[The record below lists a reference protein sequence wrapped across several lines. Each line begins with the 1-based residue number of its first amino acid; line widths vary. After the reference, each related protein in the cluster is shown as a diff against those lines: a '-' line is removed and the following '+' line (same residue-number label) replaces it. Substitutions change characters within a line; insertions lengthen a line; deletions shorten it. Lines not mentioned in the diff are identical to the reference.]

1 MSASG
6 SQCSDKMTDRKVTT
20 LLIAAE
26 FGTGQVLWSLLWFF
40 LFFVWIMLI
49 FTIFGDI
56 IRSHDMGGLAK
67 AIWSIFII
75 FLPFL
80 GIFLYL
86 IVRGGGMAERQ
97 VAAAQQQNEAMQE
110 YIRATTGAAGGTS
123 QADQL
128 AKLADLHSGGKID
141 DAEYATAKAKVI
153 GS

>member
-1 MSASG
+1 MCASG
-6 SQCSDKMTDRKVTT
+6 TRCSDETADRKVTT
-20 LLIAAE
+20 LLFAAE

-56 IRSHDMGGLAK
+56 IRSHDMGGWAK

-97 VAAAQQQNEAMQE
+97 VAAAQKQNEAMQE
-110 YIRATTGAAGGTS
+110 YIRATTGGAGGTS
-123 QADQL
+123 EADQL

>member
-1 MSASG
+1 M
-6 SQCSDKMTDRKVTT
+6 
-20 LLIAAE
+20 LLAAQ

-56 IRSHDMGGLAK
+56 IRSDDMGGGAK

-80 GIFLYL
+80 GIFIYL
-86 IVRGGGMAERQ
+86 IARGGGMGERQ
-97 VAAAQQQNEAMQE
+97 VAAAEKQNEAMQE
-110 YIRATTGAAGGTS
+110 YIRSTTGGAAGTS

-128 AKLADLHSGGKID
+128 AKLADLHTSGKID

>member
-1 MSASG
+1 M
-6 SQCSDKMTDRKVTT
+6 
-20 LLIAAE
+20 LFAAE

-56 IRSHDMGGLAK
+56 IRSHDMGGWAK
-67 AIWSIFII
+67 AIWSVFII

-80 GIFLYL
+80 GIFAYL
-86 IVRGGGMAERQ
+86 IARGGGMAERN
-97 VAAAQQQNEAMQE
+97 VAAAKQQQAAMDE
-110 YIRATTGAAGGTS
+110 YIRTTAGGTGGES

-128 AKLADLHSGGKID
+128 AKLADLHTNGKID
-141 DAEYATAKAKVI
+141 DAEYASAKAKVI

>member
-1 MSASG
+1 VQLA
-6 SQCSDKMTDRKVTT
+6 V
-20 LLIAAE
+20 E

-56 IRSHDMGGLAK
+56 IRSDDMGGGAK
-67 AIWSIFII
+67 AIWSVFII

-80 GIFLYL
+80 GIFAYL
-86 IVRGGGMAERQ
+86 IARGGGMGERQ
-97 VAAAQQQNEAMQE
+97 VAAAQKQNEAMQA
-110 YIRATTGAAGGTS
+110 YIQSAAGGGTS
-123 QADQL
+123 EADQL
-128 AKLADLHSGGKID
+128 AKLADLHSSGKID

>member
-1 MSASG
+1 MQLAV
-6 SQCSDKMTDRKVTT
+6 Q
-20 LLIAAE
+20 

-56 IRSHDMGGLAK
+56 IRSDDMGGGAK

-80 GIFLYL
+80 GIFIYL
-86 IVRGGGMAERQ
+86 IARGGGMGERQ
-97 VAAAQQQNEAMQE
+97 MAAAQKQNEAMQA
-110 YIRATTGAAGGTS
+110 YIQSAASTGGGTS
-123 QADQL
+123 EADQL
-128 AKLADLHSGGKID
+128 AKLADLHSSGKID

>member
-1 MSASG
+1 M
-6 SQCSDKMTDRKVTT
+6 
-20 LLIAAE
+20 LLAAE

-56 IRSHDMGGLAK
+56 IRSDDMGGGAK

-80 GIFLYL
+80 GIFIYL
-86 IVRGGGMAERQ
+86 ISA
-97 VAAAQQQNEAMQE
+97 VAAWASVRSLPPRSRTSRCRSTSA
-110 YIRATTGAAGGTS
+110 ATTGSAGGS
-123 QADQL
+123 SDAEQL
-128 AKLADLHSGGKID
+128 AKLADLHSSGKID
-141 DAEYATAKAKVI
+141 DAEYAAAKAKVI

>member
-1 MSASG
+1 
-6 SQCSDKMTDRKVTT
+6 
-20 LLIAAE
+20 
-26 FGTGQVLWSLLWFF
+26 LWFF

-56 IRSHDMGGLAK
+56 IRSHDMGGWAK

-86 IVRGGGMAERQ
+86 IVRGGGMAERNM
-97 VAAAQQQNEAMQE
+97 AAAKQQQAQMDE
-110 YIRATTGAAGGTS
+110 YIRSTAGGGGES

-128 AKLADLHSGGKID
+128 AKLADLHSSGKLD
-141 DAEYATAKAKVI
+141 DAEYASAKAKVL
-153 GS
+153 S